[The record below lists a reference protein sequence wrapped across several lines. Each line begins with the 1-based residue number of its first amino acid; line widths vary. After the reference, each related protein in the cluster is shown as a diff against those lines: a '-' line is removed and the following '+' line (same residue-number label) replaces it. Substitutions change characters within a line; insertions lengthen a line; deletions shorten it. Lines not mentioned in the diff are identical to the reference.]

1 MGRESKWIKENIS
14 NYDRGDIIRR
24 LKLAINFKTN
34 QNEVLKEE
42 EDAIT
47 GSYTL
52 LGFSIRELGKT
63 ARVMFGYEGDINR
76 LYASYLAQD
85 LTDRLREVFEFDVL
99 EEEDFEALVAY
110 GEMLMEEI
118 EKLCA
123 IDVCYTLDGLYKV
136 FK

>member
-1 MGRESKWIKENIS
+1 MGRESKWIKENVS
-14 NYDRGDIIRR
+14 NCDKGDIIRR

-47 GSYTL
+47 GNYTL
-52 LGFSIRELGKT
+52 LGFSIKELGKT
-63 ARVMFGYEGDINR
+63 ARVMFGYEGNINR
-76 LYASYLAQD
+76 LYADYLAQA